1 MRTGARIVAFC
12 LSAAALAGAARD
24 ALAEPLPPDADQD
37 TQILAAL
44 ARPSPDQPV
53 REQASPQQANQ
64 DQARFLLFANTDLWR
79 QGGFGQGG
87 VLWAPAGLDRYGP
100 VLKLMFG
107 GGIYHYRS
115 GALGNADVRGQ
126 QLAAAVLPG
135 WRFVLNRLT
144 ATVFLGVDFQQ
155 HRLTP
160 DDLSAGLRGDY
171 VGARMGFELWYEP
184 SAATMVAADLSWSTV
199 GPSYNVRLATGQR
212 VLETFYL
219 GPEIQAF
226 GADSNYRQL
235 RAGLHVTG
243 LRTGPFEWSAGAGWA
258 TDTDDRSG
266 AYGKLG
272 LFTRR

>member
-1 MRTGARIVAFC
+1 VRTGARIVALC
-12 LSAAALAGAARD
+12 ISAVTLTSAVCG
-24 ALAEPLPPDADQD
+24 ALAETLQPEIDQD
-37 TQILAAL
+37 TQILAAF

-53 REQASPQQANQ
+53 REQAPPQQASQ

-87 VLWAPAGLDRYGP
+87 MLWAPTGLNRSGP

-107 GGIYHYRS
+107 GGVYHYRS

-126 QLAAAVLPG
+126 QLAGAILPG
-135 WRFVLNRLT
+135 WRFVLNQVT

-171 VGARMGFELWYEP
+171 VGARMGFELGYQP
-184 SAATMVAADLSWSTV
+184 SAATMVAADVSWSTV
-199 GPSYNVRLATGQR
+199 GPSYNARIAAGLR
-212 VLETFYL
+212 VLDTFYL

-226 GADSNYRQL
+226 GADSNYRQF

-243 LRTGPFEWSAGAGWA
+243 LRTRSA
-258 TDTDDRSG
+258 
-266 AYGKLG
+266 
-272 LFTRR
+272 

>member
-1 MRTGARIVAFC
+1 VRGARIVALC
-12 LSAAALAGAARD
+12 ISAVTLTSAVCG
-24 ALAEPLPPDADQD
+24 ALAETLQPDIDQD
-37 TQILAAL
+37 TQILAAF
-44 ARPSPDQPV
+44 ARPSPDQSV
-53 REQASPQQANQ
+53 REQANPQQASQ

-87 VLWAPAGLDRYGP
+87 MLWAPTGLNRSGP

-107 GGIYHYRS
+107 GGVYHYRS

-126 QLAAAVLPG
+126 QLAGAILPG
-135 WRFVLNRLT
+135 WRFVLNQVT

-171 VGARMGFELWYEP
+171 VGARMGFELWYQP
-184 SAATMVAADLSWSTV
+184 SAATMVAADVSWSTV
-199 GPSYNVRLATGQR
+199 GPSYNARIAAGLR
-212 VLETFYL
+212 VLDTFYL

-226 GADSNYRQL
+226 GADSNYRQF
-235 RAGLHVTG
+235 RAGLHITG
-243 LRTGPFEWSAGAGWA
+243 LRTGPVEWSAGAGWA

-272 LFTRR
+272 VFTRL